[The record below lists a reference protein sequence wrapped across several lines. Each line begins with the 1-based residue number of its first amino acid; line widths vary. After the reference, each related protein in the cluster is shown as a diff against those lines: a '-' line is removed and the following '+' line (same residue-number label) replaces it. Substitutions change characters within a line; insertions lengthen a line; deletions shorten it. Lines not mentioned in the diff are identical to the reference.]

1 MLNLQEIDLLILTN
15 AMSQFITLNTIIG
28 NGKSYQVPR
37 FQRDYSWDKDDWEDL
52 WNDIEEIPNDK
63 THYLGYLVLQ
73 PVVEGEQSYWVID
86 GQQRVTTLSILALAV
101 TALLDKWSQ
110 TGIDAEANKIRKEEL
125 TKRYIGNYSLS
136 KLSISPKITLNRN
149 NDDFYRSWLLNYRIP
164 SALAKL
170 KPSERLLQKAFN
182 YFYDQLKEKF
192 RDNTSGADLTNFL
205 EKIVG
210 NGIVFTQIEVNNDL
224 DAFKVFETLNARG
237 VKLSTADLL
246 KNYLFKL
253 THQLGEIDLDEA
265 ERRWQNITN
274 TIRTND
280 LTTFIRHYWNSKY
293 KLERQPTLFKAIKRE
308 IKTPEIA
315 FQFLDELEKI
325 SQYYTAFNNTNDEL
339 WDKEEKVQLKVLE
352 LLNVTTCYSL
362 MISAIKFFPRNEFKL
377 LIRELAVIVFR
388 YNLSDLNPNEAERIF
403 SRVANEIAN
412 NSITTAKEASLALK
426 SIYVSDDNFEQSFST
441 VTVNTKRK
449 KDLAKYILI
458 KIENQ
463 LANKDY
469 QPEEAVATIEH
480 ILPENPSS
488 VWSDS
493 FPVDIQEDY
502 IYRLGNYSLLEA
514 SINHKLNHSMPFEEK
529 LVAYKKSSYKLSN
542 EYCDYERFD
551 PKAIALRQEK
561 MAKVAKGIWKSS
573 FIQSLI

>member
-1 MLNLQEIDLLILTN
+1 
-15 AMSQFITLNTIIG
+15 MSQFITLNTIIG
-28 NGKSYQVPR
+28 NGKSYLVPI

-73 PVVEGEQSYWVID
+73 PTLESEESYWVID
-86 GQQRVTTLSILALAV
+86 GQQRITTLSILALAV
-101 TALLDKWSQ
+101 TALFDKWSHENV
-110 TGIDAEANKIRKEEL
+110 DANDNTIRKEEL

-149 NDDFYRSWLLNYRIP
+149 NDDYYKSWLLNYRTP

-170 KPSERLLQKAFN
+170 KPSQRLLQKAFN
-182 YFYDQLKEKF
+182 YFFDQLNEKF
-192 RDNTSGADLTNFL
+192 KDNKSGADLANYL

-210 NGIVFTQIEVNNDL
+210 NGIVFTQIVVNNDL

-253 THQLGEIDLDEA
+253 THQLGDIDLEEA
-265 ERRWQNITN
+265 ERRWQNIN
-274 TIRTND
+274 DTIRAND
-280 LTTFIRHYWNSKY
+280 LTVFIRHYWNSQY

-308 IKTPEIA
+308 IRTPEIA
-315 FQFLDELEKI
+315 FDFLDKLERI
-325 SQYYTAFNNTNDEL
+325 SQYYTAFNNPNDGL
-339 WDKEEKVQLKVLE
+339 WDKEEKAHLKVLT
-352 LLNVTTCYSL
+352 LLNVSTCFSL
-362 MISAIKFFPRNEFKL
+362 MISALEYLPRNEFKI

-388 YNLSDLNPNEAERIF
+388 YNLSDLNPNEAERAF
-403 SRVANEIAN
+403 SKVANEIADKKIG
-412 NSITTAKEASLALK
+412 SAKEASLALK
-426 SIYVSDDNFEQSFST
+426 NIYVSDANFEQAFST
-441 VTVNTKRK
+441 VMVNTKRRK
-449 KDLAKYILI
+449 ELAKYILV

-480 ILPENPSS
+480 ILPENPGSG
-488 VWSDS
+488 WEEN

-514 SINHKLNHSMPFEEK
+514 SVNHKLDSNRSFTDK
-529 LVAYKKSSYKLSN
+529 LVEYKKSSYMLSSV
-542 EYCDYERFD
+542 YCNYEKFD
-551 PKAIALRQEK
+551 PRAIALRQEK
-561 MAKVAKGIWKSS
+561 MAKAAKGIWKSA

>member
-1 MLNLQEIDLLILTN
+1 
-15 AMSQFITLNTIIG
+15 MSQFITLNTIIG
-28 NGKSYQVPR
+28 NGKSYQVPI

-73 PVVEGEQSYWVID
+73 PISEGDESYWVID
-86 GQQRVTTLSILALAV
+86 GQQRITTLSILALAV
-101 TALLDKWSQ
+101 IALFAKWSNEN
-110 TGIDAEANKIRKEEL
+110 IDADDNK
-125 TKRYIGNYSLS
+125 KRFEKTIERYLGNYSLS

-149 NDDFYRSWLLNYRIP
+149 NDDYYKSWLLNFRTP
-164 SALAKL
+164 TALAKL
-170 KPSERLLQKAFN
+170 KPSQRLLQKAFN
-182 YFYDQLKEKF
+182 YFFDQLKIKF
-192 RDNTSGADLTNFL
+192 KDNQSGADLADYL

-210 NGIVFTQIEVNNDL
+210 NGIVFTQIIVNNDL

-265 ERRWQNITN
+265 ERRWQNIN
-274 TIRTND
+274 DTIRAND

-308 IKTPEIA
+308 IKTPQIA
-315 FQFLDELEKI
+315 FDFLDKLEKI

-339 WDKEEKVQLKVLE
+339 WDKEEKVHLKVLE

-362 MISAIKFFPRNEFKL
+362 MISALDFLPRNEFKM
-377 LIRELAVIVFR
+377 LIRELSVVVFR
-388 YNLSDLNPNEAERIF
+388 YNLSDLNPNEAERVF
-403 SRVANEIAN
+403 SKVANDIAN
-412 NSITTAKEASLALK
+412 KNITTAKDAILALK
-426 SIYVSDDNFEQSFST
+426 NIYVADDNFEQAFST
-441 VTVNTKRK
+441 VIVNTKRK
-449 KDLAKYILI
+449 KELAKYILV

-463 LANKDY
+463 IANKDY

-480 ILPENPSS
+480 ILPENPGGI
-488 VWSDS
+488 WNDN

-502 IYRLGNYSLLEA
+502 IYRLGNYALLEA
-514 SINHKLNHSMPFEEK
+514 SINNKLDNNMPFADK
-529 LVAYKKSSYKLSN
+529 LVEYKKSSYKLSN
-542 EYCDYERFD
+542 DYCDYEKFD
-551 PKAIALRQEK
+551 PKVIALRQSK
-561 MAKVAKGIWKSS
+561 MAKVAKGIWKSA